1 MRFGIGNK
9 IGRQFSSTRQP
20 KSNGRKKSLYKQLA
34 KQTELSREDFI
45 SVLLFIM
52 ERTPNELDKLIKD
65 STGKPN
71 KETPVW
77 IINLISA
84 INADIKRGQIKTLS
98 KLFDRLFGKPTMA
111 VEAGVHRSNDIKINN
126 MTNEDLINEINQIDQ
141 LMKDVDVKRK

>member
-1 MRFGIGNK
+1 MKFGIGNK
-9 IGRQFSSTRQP
+9 VGRRFSSTRQP
-20 KSNGRKKSLYKQLA
+20 KNNGRKKSLYKNLA

-45 SVLLFIM
+45 SVVRYIM
-52 ERTPNELDKLIKD
+52 ERTPAELDKLIKD

-84 INADIKRGQIKTLS
+84 IYADIKKGQLKTLS

-111 VEAGVHRSNDIKINN
+111 VEAGVHRSDNVRISS
-126 MTNEDLINEINQIDQ
+126 MTDQDLGNEINKIDQ
-141 LMKDVDVKRK
+141 LMKELDVKRK